1 MQNKTTQILRLL
13 SPEEIK
19 RFDKWLHSPWCN
31 SNKKLPVLFLQLK
44 KQYPH
49 FEHSSLTKEKL
60 FKKLYPAKSF
70 DDKWFRNLLA
80 ALNQEA
86 ERFLQH
92 ERLNQSPA
100 LQKKLLLREYHD
112 RQQID
117 WFEKNTRALIEFFQQ
132 KKGKTESDL
141 FELSWLYEQL
151 HRQPSAVARQLPEAN
166 ALEQADQ
173 WLDQAYALTK
183 ARFLIEFSE
192 RNKIVAA
199 EYDLTQQLAYLA
211 QLNLNPPS
219 VAVDFYLQLIAGSN
233 QNQLATFLKLKKQF
247 FKIAPLLHPKEQTIF
262 LLLLINQA
270 SRLRSQGTEAMEK
283 QILDLYKFGL
293 DHELLLSNGHLTER
307 TFTNL
312 VVIANA
318 GKEDAFAKKFI
329 QDFSQKLPTNLQE
342 DGKIWGLSY
351 TSYTSSGTVDQDFE
365 RSLSQR
371 KRDLTS
377 FHLRSKSL
385 LLTVYF
391 DKVSKDLSSDGSFL
405 LDYTY
410 AFEKQL
416 QREKHFPPQK
426 SEAIKKRVQ
435 YVRKLYLL
443 SQAIPLQVLA
453 FEKLATQV
461 QEEPVLEER
470 QWLLEKIKQIKPRQP

>member
-1 MQNKTTQILRLL
+1 MQNKTTQILQLF
-13 SPEEIK
+13 SAEEVK

-31 SNKKLPVLFLQLK
+31 SNKKLPLLFLALK
-44 KQYPH
+44 KYHPH
-49 FEHSSLTKEKL
+49 FEHPALTKEKL
-60 FKKLYPAKSF
+60 FAKLYPAKKF
-70 DDKWFRNLLA
+70 DDKWLRNLLA

-92 ERLNQSPA
+92 ERLKQSPA
-100 LQKKLLLREYHD
+100 LQKKLLVHEYHD

-117 WFEKNTRALIEFFQQ
+117 WFEKHAQALIDLLRQ
-132 KKGKTESDL
+132 KKGKDESDL

-151 HRQPSAVARQLPEAN
+151 HRHPSAVARQLPEAN

-173 WLDQAYALTK
+173 WLDQAYALAK

-192 RNKIVAA
+192 RHKIVA
-199 EYDLTQQLAYLA
+199 EEHDLTQQLDYLS
-211 QLNLNPPS
+211 QLTLNPPS
-219 VAVDFYLQLIAGSN
+219 LAVQFYLQLIAGSN
-233 QNQLATFLKLKKQF
+233 QNKLATFLALKKQF
-247 FKIAPLLHPKEQTIF
+247 FEIATDLHAKEQTIF

-270 SRLRSQGTEAMEK
+270 SRLRSQGTEAMEGK
-283 QILDLYKFGL
+283 ILELYKFGL

-318 GKEDAFAKKFI
+318 GKDYAFAQSFAQNFSKKLSPNF
-329 QDFSQKLPTNLQE
+329 QE

-351 TSYTSSGTVDQDFE
+351 TSYASSGTVDPNFE

-391 DKVSKDLSSDGSFL
+391 DKVSKDLSSDGDFL

-416 QREKHFPPQK
+416 QREKNFPPQK

-443 SQAIPLQVLA
+443 SQERPLPVLA
-453 FEKLATQV
+453 FEKLAAQIR
-461 QEEPVLEER
+461 EEPLLEER
-470 QWLLEKIKQIKPRQP
+470 QWLLEKTEQIKPRRS